1 MSSQKRTGSTK
12 KRLSKFVREIGGG
25 EIIVKDGKKGYF
37 FPDTRAFILPAD
49 LGYNRLI
56 GFYNLSK
63 FPEVE
68 NKLIEEKTSWEAGE
82 SDIPRPSQDEIKQAW
97 DQFWIDQHFL

>member
-1 MSSQKRTGSTK
+1 MSSRKRTGSTK

-68 NKLIEEKTSWEAGE
+68 NKSVTAKVAYKAKNRIE
-82 SDIPRPSQDEIKQAW
+82 I
-97 DQFWIDQHFL
+97 